1 MSPDLISE
9 LDTAANQSNSQDGS
23 FFTLFVN
30 AENLSMSSPPYV
42 FGPSCFLDEK
52 RKYCIY
58 YFFSTMLVIIQTEV
72 LVLILHDTLSHLQV
86 PSNSAESSMHEE
98 YPKLAAQ
105 GSTEVGLILSD
116 FSYLIVSC
124 LISPVLLFPSYWAK
138 RDGSIGSKTARA
150 GSLRQLSWTALW
162 TCSCCLLIT
171 CEPKWWDTK
180 SWDC

>member
-1 MSPDLISE
+1 MLKICRCPLLLMCLGLVAFWMKRES
-9 LDTAANQSNSQDGS
+9 TA
-23 FFTLFVN
+23 F
-30 AENLSMSSPPYV
+30 
-42 FGPSCFLDEK
+42 
-52 RKYCIY
+52 II
-58 YFFSTMLVIIQTEV
+58 FFSTMLVIIQTEV

-116 FSYLIVSC
+116 FSYLIISC